1 MPQYNFANNDTYLQ
15 VDRIY
20 DYLVEWQ
27 IATATEIRLV
37 TSINGYNEESLNDIL
52 YSRTGYKCISQLQ
65 EAE

>member
-1 MPQYNFANNDTYLQ
+1 MPQYYLFNNDTYSQ

-20 DYLVEWQ
+20 DYLVECQ
-27 IATATEIRLV
+27 IATATEIRLD
-37 TSINGYNEESLNDIL
+37 TSINGYNVESLNDIL

>member
-1 MPQYNFANNDTYLQ
+1 MPQYNFANNDTYSQ

-20 DYLVEWQ
+20 DYLVECQ

-37 TSINGYNEESLNDIL
+37 TSINGYNVESLNDIL

>member
-1 MPQYNFANNDTYLQ
+1 MPQYNFANNDTYSQ

-20 DYLVEWQ
+20 DYLVECQ

-37 TSINGYNEESLNDIL
+37 TSINGYNVESLNDIL

-65 EAE
+65 EVE